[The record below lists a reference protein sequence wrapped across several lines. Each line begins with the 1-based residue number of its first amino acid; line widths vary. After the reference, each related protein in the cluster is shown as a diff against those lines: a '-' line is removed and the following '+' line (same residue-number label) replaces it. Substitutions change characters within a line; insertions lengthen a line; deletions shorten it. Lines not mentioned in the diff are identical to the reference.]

1 MSGGAAVARLARPR
15 PTKRQPARVREAAAL
30 LKQAAEPTRLQ
41 ILLALAER
49 EHRVGELRGSLA
61 TGNRSAVDHHLARLR
76 VARLVEYDRRGWNNR
91 YHLTPAGVELARL
104 VAAVVGPS

>member
-1 MSGGAAVARLARPR
+1 MSGGVAVARAARPT
-15 PTKRQPARVREAAAL
+15 PTKRQSARVREAAAL

-41 ILLALAER
+41 ILLALAES

-61 TGNRSAVDHHLARLR
+61 TTSQAVVDHHLAMLR
-76 VARLVEYDRRGWNNR
+76 IARLIEYDRRGWNNR
-91 YHLTPAGVELARL
+91 YHLTPTGVELARL